1 MEQTIQPVIDTD
13 TPVIHMTRLTS
24 SEISSLWRVYMN
36 YSLLTCAMKVFLKHN
51 QDPDIKKIL
60 EFTFDLSRRRVNTSS
75 ELLRAD
81 NRPVP
86 IGFTDED
93 IDLSA
98 PALFSDTYCL
108 YYVKNMIK
116 IGINV
121 LGMALTM
128 STRLDVIDFFQREIM
143 ATMELWNHTAKLL
156 LEKGLM
162 IRPPYIETMNEVRYV
177 QNKDE
182 FLGSIWGG
190 ARPLLSVEIEQL
202 YFGIITNEVGK
213 TLLTGFRQ
221 VTPSPELRDY
231 MDKGIALAEDI
242 VKNLTSKLRDAG
254 LGHPAHW
261 DATGT
266 VTDSTIPP
274 FSDKLI
280 MFHVNMMNTVGMANF
295 SISLG
300 SSIRRD
306 LVTMFG
312 RYIGQVS
319 LYAAQGLNLAIEN
332 GWLEEPSSYV
342 DRKELTN
349 NLQH

>member
-1 MEQTIQPVIDTD
+1 VAAFADAACCGWAT
-13 TPVIHMTRLTS
+13 
-24 SEISSLWRVYMN
+24 N
-36 YSLLTCAMKVFLKHN
+36 N

-116 IGINV
+116 IAINV

-231 MDKGIALAEDI
+231 MDKCSPPGSTADWGHYC
-242 VKNLTSKLRDAG
+242 VSNLSWLRCEVFLKKLFRF
-254 LGHPAHW
+254 LL
-261 DATGT
+261 
-266 VTDSTIPP
+266 
-274 FSDKLI
+274 KL
-280 MFHVNMMNTVGMANF
+280 
-295 SISLG
+295 L
-300 SSIRRD
+300 
-306 LVTMFG
+306 
-312 RYIGQVS
+312 
-319 LYAAQGLNLAIEN
+319 
-332 GWLEEPSSYV
+332 
-342 DRKELTN
+342 
-349 NLQH
+349 